1 MNAAALEPL
10 RLMLQGLADR
20 MQSRLMR
27 EAVSP
32 VAREGGDC
40 AAALFLP
47 DGRLIAQARS
57 LPLLLG
63 TLVPAVE
70 GVLARFAASGMAPG
84 DGYLLNDPWSG
95 GSHLP
100 DLVLVQP
107 LFEPGPGG
115 RLLALAATIL
125 HHQDVGGIAPGSVP
139 PQAAS
144 IFDEGLRLPPL
155 HSHRAG
161 RLDAGLHDLLRANSR
176 TPDVLIADLAAQW
189 RAGALAAAELP
200 AIARPWQQQSADGF
214 AQAGAALIAQAAAMT
229 AEALAAADDGDWQ
242 WHDAL
247 DDDGLGSGPVP
258 LVLTLRKRGA
268 RLQLDFSGSAPQTRG
283 PVNASRGSLM
293 SAALY
298 FVRTLAPE
306 APNNAGGLAQIDLV
320 LPEGSVVNPRWPAAV
335 NARTATVKLACNALL
350 GAWGRRSGARLQ
362 DSQAAH
368 AGVATVLSVGGRRA
382 DGRPYL
388 FTEIIASGA
397 AGHAGGP
404 GAAGLST
411 DVGNAR
417 NTPVEVLESL
427 APLRVLAYARRAGS
441 GGAGRHAGGDGVVRD
456 YLLLEGE
463 AEVSYRGERHLH
475 RAAGQA
481 GGQPG
486 AAQCAT
492 LWHADGRAEPLA
504 SRAHFVWRAGQRLCI
519 ATAGGGGWGLP
530 QALGPAAS
538 PPVPCSPSSPDADP
552 PGAAHHVC

>member
-1 MNAAALEPL
+1 MAEHSALLLEPL

-20 MQSRLMR
+20 MQSQLMR

-47 DGRLIAQARS
+47 DGRLLAQARS

-63 TLVPAVE
+63 TLIPAVG
-70 GVLARFAASGMAPG
+70 GVLQRFPADAMAPG

-107 LFEPGPGG
+107 LFVQG

-155 HSHRAG
+155 RSHQRG
-161 RLDAGLHDLLRANSR
+161 QLDATLRTVLCANSR
-176 TPDVLIADLAAQW
+176 TPDILLGDLAAQW
-189 RAGALAAAELP
+189 RAGQLADAELGAITLPLGAAFAP
-200 AIARPWQQQSADGF
+200 ACD
-214 AQAGAALIAQAAAMT
+214 ALIAQAAAMT
-229 AEALAAADDGDWQ
+229 RQALADAPDGCWT
-242 WHDAL
+242 WRDAL
-247 DDDGLGSGPVP
+247 DDDGLGSGPVA
-258 LVLTLRKRGA
+258 LVVTLVKQGE
-268 RLQLDFSGSAPQTRG
+268 RLRIDFGGSAAQTRG
-283 PVNASRGSLM
+283 PVNASRGSML

-298 FVRTLAPE
+298 FMRTLAPE
-306 APNNAGGLAQIDLV
+306 APNNAGCLAALDLV
-320 LPEGSVVNPRWPAAV
+320 LPEGSIVNPHWPAAV

-350 GAWGRRSGARLQ
+350 GAWGQRGGSG
-362 DSQAAH
+362 SMAAH
-368 AGVATVLSVGGRRA
+368 AGVATVLSVGGQRA
-382 DGRPYL
+382 DGSAFF

-397 AGHAGGP
+397 AGHAA
-404 GAAGLST
+404 GAGACGLST

-417 NTPVEVLESL
+417 NTPVEVLETL
-427 APLRVLAYARRAGS
+427 APLRVLGYGRRAGS
-441 GGAGRHAGGDGVVRD
+441 GGSGQHRGGDGVRRD
-456 YLLLEGE
+456 YLLLEGS

-481 GGQPG
+481 GGGDG
-486 AAQCAT
+486 AAQRAT

-504 SRAHFVWRAGQRLCI
+504 ARAQFHWQAGQRLLI
-519 ATAGGGGWGLP
+519 ETAGAGGWG
-530 QALGPAAS
+530 AAADTSDASDASAACAAS
-538 PPVPCSPSSPDADP
+538 AIQPPT
-552 PGAAHHVC
+552 